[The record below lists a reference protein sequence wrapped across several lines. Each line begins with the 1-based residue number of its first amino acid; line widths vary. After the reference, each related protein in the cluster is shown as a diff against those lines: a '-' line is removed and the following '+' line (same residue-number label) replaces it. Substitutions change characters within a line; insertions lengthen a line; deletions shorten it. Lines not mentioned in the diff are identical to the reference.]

1 MVDDAATSI
10 TIEGRLLSC
19 SAAKD
24 RSGNL
29 PKPRAIMTSARLA
42 LLQCSKNAQSQ
53 QPGEASAQ
61 IEQWVDLQ
69 RRGGGDL
76 QGLGLGQTSDEGGF
90 SCSEADERRIV
101 SASQYQKVGAS

>member
-19 SAAKD
+19 SAANS

-29 PKPRAIMTSARLA
+29 PRPRAIMAMARLA
-42 LLQCSKNAQSQ
+42 LLQCSKSVQSQ
-53 QPGEASAQ
+53 QPAEGDAQ

-76 QGLGLGQTSDEGGF
+76 QGLGLGQAGDEGGF
-90 SCSEADERRIV
+90 PCSQADERRV
-101 SASQYQKVGAS
+101 VRASQYQKIGAS